1 MFILAFPLFL
11 MLSSRLVVNAL
22 PLPLTIAYNS
32 DDITA
37 NQAAKDHHA
46 LIETALV
53 EANKK
58 INIMVN
64 VCKPSK
70 PDLKKWFGAKA
81 NCPEIKK
88 VVGLLKDGKINIP
101 SVAAHGNALGAYDKD
116 HGSVSF
122 GTGFYTGTLAD
133 RVGTIIHEATH
144 ALGNT
149 VDWFLD
155 GKPFTEKLT
164 AENKV
169 AKGMKNGYATSPDFA
184 GLLKDHSDQMHH
196 NADSYKV
203 FAEAM

>member
-1 MFILAFPLFL
+1 MFILAFPLLL
-11 MLSSRLVVNAL
+11 MLSSRLAVNAL

-32 DDITA
+32 ADITA
-37 NQAAKDHHA
+37 DQDAKDHHA

-64 VCKPSK
+64 VCKPGK
-70 PDLKKWFGAKA
+70 PDLKKWFGAKP

-88 VVGLLKDGKINIP
+88 VVGFLKDGKINVP
-101 SVAAHGNALGAYDKD
+101 SVAAGRALGAYDKD
-116 HGSVSF
+116 QGSVSF
-122 GTGFYTGTLAD
+122 GSGFYTGTLAD

-149 VDWFLD
+149 VDHFLD

-164 AENKV
+164 PENIV
-169 AKGMKNGYATSPDFA
+169 QKGMKNGYASSPDFA
-184 GLLKDHSDQMHH
+184 GLLKDHSDQMHR
-196 NADSYKV
+196 NADSYRV